1 MSDKDLSADLITC
14 GLETSFLGQRVL
26 YYPRLRTTM
35 ETARQEALNG
45 APEGTV
51 IIADEQTA
59 ARGRLKRTWLSPR
72 GNIALSVV
80 LYPDRKHLHSLIM
93 AASLAVVHS
102 VETVTGLR
110 PQLKWPNDVLL
121 DGKKVCGI
129 LVETS
134 VQSNKVD
141 YAIVGIGIN
150 VNLDPADF
158 PAILPVATSLSREL
172 GREVSRLE
180 LVKCLLR
187 EMERLYLA
195 APESV
200 TVYEEW
206 RRRLVTLG
214 KAVRVTSGETTLEGT
229 AESVGPDGS
238 LLLRLPDGTP
248 KRILAGDVTLRE
260 QRQQE

>member
-1 MSDKDLSADLITC
+1 MADKDLSADLITRD
-14 GLETSFLGQRVL
+14 LETRFLGQRVL
-26 YYPRLRTTM
+26 YYPSLRTTM

-51 IIADEQTA
+51 VIADEQTA

-80 LYPDRKHLHSLIM
+80 LYPDREHLHSVIM
-93 AASLAVVHS
+93 AASLAVAHS
-102 VETVTGLR
+102 IEMVTGLR
-110 PQLKWPNDVLL
+110 PQLKWPNDILL
-121 DGKKVCGI
+121 GGKKVCGI

-134 VQSNKVD
+134 VQSDRVD
-141 YAIVGIGIN
+141 YAIIGIGIN
-150 VNLDPADF
+150 VNLNPADF
-158 PAILPVATSLSREL
+158 PEILPVATGLSREL

-180 LVKCLLR
+180 LVRCLLR
-187 EMERLYLA
+187 EMEQLYLSA
-195 APESV
+195 RISN

-206 RRRLVTLG
+206 SKRLVTLG

-248 KRILAGDVTLRE
+248 EWILAGDVTLRD